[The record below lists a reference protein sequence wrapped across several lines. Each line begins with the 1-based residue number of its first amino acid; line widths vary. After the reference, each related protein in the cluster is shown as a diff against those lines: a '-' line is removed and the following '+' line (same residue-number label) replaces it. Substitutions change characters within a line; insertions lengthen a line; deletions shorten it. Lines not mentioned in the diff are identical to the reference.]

1 MYEKCIGC
9 DRLGKDCIPNLYVMD
24 VEEIR
29 EWARAQKEYKGLT
42 NAELSA
48 LSGVPKGTID
58 HSFSARAGK
67 HVDVN
72 YSTIAPI
79 LCALIGADSQEM
91 PCSVTEAK
99 REENTDLEK
108 EYVAR
113 IERMDALLK
122 WRKQVIVFLIVL
134 CCILLDFVL
143 AGIVVDFL
151 DSEIGFFWR

>member
-42 NAELSA
+42 NAELSE

-67 HVDVN
+67 RIDVN
-72 YSTIAPI
+72 YSTFAPI
-79 LCALIGADSQEM
+79 LCALIGAEKKEM
-91 PCSVTEAK
+91 LCCRQFERDEVSAVRIA
-99 REENTDLEK
+99 
-108 EYVAR
+108 EYEAR
-113 IERMDALLK
+113 IERTGALLK
-122 WRKQVIVFLIVL
+122 WRKQVIIFLIVM
-134 CCILLDFVL
+134 CSILICFIL
-143 AGIVVDFL
+143 AGIVVDYMN
-151 DSEIGFFWR
+151 ENMGYFWR